1 LCAIDQQ
8 HSYSKIGRSSSA
20 SSSSSSSSATIK
32 KRLITTALPH
42 SIQPVTTNLCAIDHH
57 HSCSTIGKSSSS
69 SSSASA
75 AATNQKTYHYSS
87 SSFNTTC
94 NYKICGLLMISTV
107 VHRLADQH
115 TCKKKKKEHSK
126 LMTATIDRDTTTN
139 NNNTDHIETV
149 TERTMPENFLRMI
162 DCIMMMMQ
170 TE

>member
-20 SSSSSSSSATIK
+20 SSSSSATIK

-87 SSFNTTC
+87 SSLNTTC
-94 NYKICGLLMISTV
+94 NYKICVLLMIKTV

-115 TCKKKKKEHSK
+115 TCKKKKREHSK
-126 LMTATIDRDTTTN
+126 RMTATIDRDTTTN
-139 NNNTDHIETV
+139 KNNNTDHIETV
-149 TERTMPENFLRMI
+149 TKRTMPENFLRMI
-162 DCIMMMMQ
+162 DCIMTMMQ

>member
-8 HSYSKIGRSSSA
+8 HSYSKIGR
-20 SSSSSSSSATIK
+20 SSSSSATIK

-94 NYKICGLLMISTV
+94 NYKICGLLMNSTV

-126 LMTATIDRDTTTN
+126 LMTATIDRDTTTI
-139 NNNTDHIETV
+139 TPT
-149 TERTMPENFLRMI
+149 T
-162 DCIMMMMQ
+162 
-170 TE
+170 

>member
-1 LCAIDQQ
+1 LCAIYQQ

-20 SSSSSSSSATIK
+20 SSSSATIK

-94 NYKICGLLMISTV
+94 NYKICGLLTISTV
-107 VHRLADQH
+107 VHRLADEH
-115 TCKKKKKEHSK
+115 TCKKKKKGAFK
-126 LMTATIDRDTTTN
+126 AN
-139 NNNTDHIETV
+139 
-149 TERTMPENFLRMI
+149 
-162 DCIMMMMQ
+162 DCND
-170 TE
+170 

>member
-1 LCAIDQQ
+1 MCAIDQQ

-57 HSCSTIGKSSSS
+57 HSCSTTGKSSSSS

-94 NYKICGLLMISTV
+94 NYKICVLLMIKTV

-115 TCKKKKKEHSK
+115 TCKKKRKEHSK

-139 NNNTDHIETV
+139 NNTDHIETV
-149 TERTMPENFLRMI
+149 TKRTMPEFFLRMI